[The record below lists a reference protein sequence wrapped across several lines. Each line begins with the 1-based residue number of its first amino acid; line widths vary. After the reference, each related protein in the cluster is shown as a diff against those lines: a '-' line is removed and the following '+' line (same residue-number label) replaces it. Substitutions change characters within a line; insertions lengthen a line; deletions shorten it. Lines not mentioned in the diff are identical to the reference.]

1 MTNTKPSKI
10 TAEARERMRKT
21 PAAEQLRQAK
31 AALRKPD
38 NPERTEP
45 VQKGMLQ

>member
-1 MTNTKPSKI
+1 MIATKPSKI
-10 TAEARERMRKT
+10 TAKARERMRKT

-38 NPERTEP
+38 NPQRTEP
-45 VQKGMLQ
+45 VQPAMLR